1 CKCTAEQIAR
11 YQSRL
16 SGPLMDRIDLHVQV
30 AALPPDEL
38 IHAQAGE
45 PSTAVRARCVQAR
58 TAAMERQGCANQALA
73 GAQLEAQARL
83 DPKAADFLK
92 AAASKLGWS
101 ARATHR
107 ALKVARTIADL
118 AQSATTQVPHV
129 AEAMQYRL
137 AA

>member
-1 CKCTAEQIAR
+1 LI
-11 YQSRL
+11 
-16 SGPLMDRIDLHVQV
+16 DRIDLHVEV
-30 AALPPDEL
+30 AALSPQDL
-38 IHAQAGE
+38 IHAPAGE
-45 PSTAVRARCVQAR
+45 PSAVVQARCVRARQ
-58 TAAMERQGCANQALA
+58 TALARQGCANQALA
-73 GAQLEAQARL
+73 GAQLEAHAL
-83 DPKAADFLK
+83 MEPAAADFLK
-92 AAASKLGWS
+92 HAATKLAWS